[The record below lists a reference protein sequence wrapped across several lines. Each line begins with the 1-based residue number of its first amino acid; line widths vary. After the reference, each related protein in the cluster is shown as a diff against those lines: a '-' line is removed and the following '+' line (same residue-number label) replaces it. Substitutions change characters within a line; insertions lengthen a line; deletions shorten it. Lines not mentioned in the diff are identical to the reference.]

1 MSVELWDVFDEN
13 GVPTGKTA
21 LRGRSVLAP
30 GEYHLVV
37 HIWVISKSGL
47 FLIQRRADDKKLMP
61 GEWAATGGAAVAGE
75 DSLTAARRELLEELG
90 IAADRDKMLLLTRI
104 KRRNSL
110 LDVWLT
116 ESNAPAEKL
125 TLQQTEVAEAKW
137 ITGKELKEMIKN
149 GSFHNLRSILK
160 NTFPDTLIL
169 HIKLYFFN
177 IIYCPF
183 YIIFSHN
190 IQCFFGHRKKPS
202 SAVNKLHY

>member
-13 GVPTGKTA
+13 GIPTGKTA

-47 FLIQRRADDKKLMP
+47 FLIQRRADEKKLMP

-75 DSLTAARRELLEELG
+75 DSLKELG

-125 TLQQTEVAEAKW
+125 TLQHTEVAEAKW

-149 GSFHNLRSILK
+149 GSFHNYGK
-160 NTFPDTLIL
+160 E
-169 HIKLYFFN
+169 YFESVFEK
-177 IIYCPF
+177 IEDYR
-183 YIIFSHN
+183 
-190 IQCFFGHRKKPS
+190 G
-202 SAVNKLHY
+202 AVV